1 MTSRPSG
8 IVTLTTDFGIQ
19 DPSVG
24 ILKAALLK
32 ASEKP
37 KVVDLT
43 HGVEPQDVAMGAF
56 MLWTAINRFPAG
68 TVHVGIVDA
77 RIGPDRQLLAVSA
90 HNQFWLTPDNHIIG
104 AVLAADPTSEV
115 RSLDLK
121 HLRLQRSA
129 QTMDGRDLLA
139 PTAAW
144 LASGRYGFS
153 AMGPRVDNTGQR
165 DLVFAGEKRI
175 IYVDRYGNLITNI
188 AGPDWDGR
196 ALTCE
201 GRLLPPLCADSEAA
215 ADQPIA
221 YVGPFGLVEVTL
233 ANGNA
238 SRQLGLERGAP
249 IGLPSE

>member
-8 IVTLTTDFGIQ
+8 IITLTTDFGLQ

-24 ILKAALLK
+24 IMKAALLT
-32 ASEKP
+32 ASEKS
-37 KVVDLT
+37 KVIDLT
-43 HGVEPQDVAMGAF
+43 HAVEPHNVAMGAF
-56 MLWTAINRFPAG
+56 MLWTAANRFPAG
-68 TVHVGIVDA
+68 TVHVGMVDT

-90 HNQFWLTPDNHIIG
+90 HDQYWLTPDNNLVG
-104 AVLAADPTSEV
+104 AVLATAPVSEV
-115 RSLDLK
+115 RSLDLE

-129 QTMDGRDLLA
+129 ETMDGRDLLA

-153 AMGPRVDNTGQR
+153 AMGPRLDNSGQR
-165 DLVFAGEKRI
+165 DLVFAGDTRI
-175 IYVDRYGNLITNI
+175 IHVDHYGNLITNL

-196 ALTCE
+196 ALACG
-201 GRLLPPLCADSEAA
+201 GRLLPPLCADSGTA

-221 YVGPFGLVEVTL
+221 YVGPYGLVEITL

-238 SRQLGLERGAP
+238 SKLLGLERDAP
-249 IGLPSE
+249 IEMPSA